1 MEETERNLVKEIK
14 RIDFR
19 ARAYKLSDDGASD
32 QARKRRFA
40 KEAKANGRDAS
51 SVEYHKKAIAA
62 IRRAQENPNVSEA
75 IRKNYEL
82 WISRHEQEIRQL
94 ESLDTPELVT
104 KPAVRVVAPIA
115 RRVRREDRRR
125 TKLEK
130 RKKKD

>member
-19 ARAYKLSDDGASD
+19 ARAYKLSDDGASE

-40 KEAKANGRDAS
+40 KEAKSSGRDPS

-62 IRRAQENPNVSEA
+62 LRRIQANPETVERFREVSEG
-75 IRKNYEL
+75 
-82 WISRHEQEIRQL
+82 WIARHEQEIRQL
-94 ESLDTPELVT
+94 ESVDTPELVV
-104 KPAVRVVAPIA
+104 KPTVRVVAPIA

-125 TKLEK
+125 TRIEK
-130 RKKKD
+130 RRKKD

>member
-1 MEETERNLVKEIK
+1 MEETERNLIKEIK

-19 ARAYKLSDDGASD
+19 ARAYKLSDGGASD

-40 KEAKANGRDAS
+40 KEAKSSGRDPS
-51 SVEYHKKAIAA
+51 SVEYHKKAIDAL
-62 IRRAQENPNVSEA
+62 RRVQDKPETVERFREVSEV
-75 IRKNYEL
+75 
-82 WISRHEQEIRQL
+82 WIARHEQEIRRL
-94 ESLDTPELVT
+94 ESLDAPELVT

-125 TKLEK
+125 MKLEK